1 MIEIAGYEI
10 SESLFAYVVLPL
22 FIFCARICDVS
33 IGTIRI
39 IMIGRSRRGMAA
51 LLGFFEVIIWL
62 IAVSQVLGHLNNV
75 ISYIAYGAGFA
86 AGNYIGISLENRL
99 AIGMQAVQI
108 ITEENLKALSMLLRQ
123 EGFGVTNLAAKG
135 QKGQMDFIY
144 VVTPRKRSEE
154 VLSMVKEFDPNAF
167 ISVMDLRSSYAG
179 YVDGQKPNSTSG
191 LFRK

>member
-1 MIEIAGYEI
+1 MIDIAGYQI
-10 SESLFAYVVLPL
+10 SASLFSYVILPL

-62 IAVSQVLGHLNNV
+62 IAVSQVLGHLNNI

-86 AGNYIGISLENRL
+86 AGNYVGISIENRL
-99 AIGMQAVQI
+99 AMGMQAVQI

-144 VVTPRKRSEE
+144 VVTPRKRSDE
-154 VLSMVKEFDPNAF
+154 VLSIVKEFDANAF

-179 YVDGQKPNSTSG
+179 YVNGQKPNSTSG

>member
-1 MIEIAGYEI
+1 VELFGIQI
-10 SESLFAYVVLPL
+10 SENVFSYLVLPL

-39 IMIGRSRRGMAA
+39 IMIARSQRAVAA

-62 IAVSQVLGHLNNV
+62 VAVSQVLSHLNNV
-75 ISYIAYGAGFA
+75 ITYIAYGAGFA
-86 AGNYIGISLENRL
+86 AGNFIGISIEDRL
-99 AIGMQAVQI
+99 ALGMQAVQI

-144 VVTPRKRSEE
+144 IVTSRKRTNA
-154 VLSMVKEFDPNAF
+154 VLAIVTEFDPNAF
-167 ISVMDLRSSYAG
+167 ISVTDLRSSHSGFVRERKA
-179 YVDGQKPNSTSG
+179 NSINDF
-191 LFRK
+191 FRK

>member
-1 MIEIAGYEI
+1 MELFGIQI
-10 SESLFAYVVLPL
+10 SENVFSYLVLPL

-39 IMIGRSRRGMAA
+39 IMIARSQRAVAA

-62 IAVSQVLGHLNNV
+62 IAVSQVLSHLNNV
-75 ISYIAYGAGFA
+75 ICYIAYGAGFA
-86 AGNYIGISLENRL
+86 AGNYIGISIENRL
-99 AIGMQAVQI
+99 AMGMQAIQI

-144 VVTPRKRSEE
+144 VVTPRKRSDE
-154 VLSMVKEFDPNAF
+154 VLSIVKEFDPNAF
-167 ISVMDLRSSYAG
+167 ISVMDLRSAYAG
-179 YVDGQKPNSTSG
+179 YIDRRKPNLTSG

>member
-10 SESLFAYVVLPL
+10 SGSLFSYAVLPL
-22 FIFCARICDVS
+22 FIFFARICDVS

-86 AGNYIGISLENRL
+86 AGNYVGISIENRL
-99 AIGMQAVQI
+99 ALGMQAVQI

-144 VVTPRKRSEE
+144 VVTPRRRSDE
-154 VLSMVKEFDPNAF
+154 VLAIVKEFDPNAF

-179 YVDGQKPNSTSG
+179 FVDGHKPNSISG

>member
-1 MIEIAGYEI
+1 MEIAGVSI
-10 SESLFAYVVLPL
+10 SESLFAYLILPV
-22 FIFCARICDVS
+22 FIFFARICDVS

-39 IMIGRSRRGMAA
+39 IMIGRSRRGLAA

-62 IAVSQVLGHLNNV
+62 VAVSQVLSHLNNV

-86 AGNYIGISLENRL
+86 AGNYIGISIENRL
-99 AIGMQAVQI
+99 AMGMQAIQI

-144 VVTPRKRSEE
+144 VVTPRKRSNE
-154 VLSMVKEFDPNAF
+154 VLEIVKEFDHNAF
-167 ISVMDLRSSYAG
+167 ISVMDLRSAYAG
-179 YVDGQKPNSTSG
+179 YVDGQKPNKTSG

>member
-1 MIEIAGYEI
+1 MIDIAGYQI
-10 SESLFAYVVLPL
+10 SENLFAYLVLPL
-22 FIFCARICDVS
+22 FIFFARICDVS

-86 AGNYIGISLENRL
+86 AGNYVGISIENRL
-99 AIGMQAVQI
+99 AMGMQSVQI

-144 VVTPRKRSEE
+144 VVTPRKRSDE
-154 VLSMVKEFDPNAF
+154 VLAIVKEFDANAF

-179 YVDGQKPNSTSG
+179 YVNGQKPNSTSG

>member
-1 MIEIAGYEI
+1 MIDIAGYQI
-10 SESLFAYVVLPL
+10 SENLFAYLVLPL
-22 FIFCARICDVS
+22 FIFFARICDVS

-86 AGNYIGISLENRL
+86 AGNYVGISIENRL
-99 AIGMQAVQI
+99 AMGMQAVQI

-144 VVTPRKRSEE
+144 VVTPRKRSDE
-154 VLSMVKEFDPNAF
+154 VLSIVKEFDANAF

-179 YVDGQKPNSTSG
+179 YVNGQKPNSTSG

>member
-1 MIEIAGYEI
+1 MIDIAGYQI
-10 SESLFAYVVLPL
+10 SASLFSYLVLPL
-22 FIFCARICDVS
+22 FIFFARICDVS

-86 AGNYIGISLENRL
+86 AGNYVGISIENRL

-144 VVTPRKRSEE
+144 VVTPRKRSDE
-154 VLSMVKEFDPNAF
+154 VLAIVKEFDANAF

>member
-1 MIEIAGYEI
+1 MIDIAGYQI
-10 SESLFAYVVLPL
+10 SASLFSYVILPL

-86 AGNYIGISLENRL
+86 AGNYVGISIENRL
-99 AIGMQAVQI
+99 AMGMQSVQI

-144 VVTPRKRSEE
+144 VVTPRKRSDE
-154 VLSMVKEFDPNAF
+154 VLAIVKEFDANAF

-179 YVDGQKPNSTSG
+179 YVNGQKPNSTSG

>member
-1 MIEIAGYEI
+1 MIDIAGYQI
-10 SESLFAYVVLPL
+10 SENLFAYLVLPL
-22 FIFCARICDVS
+22 FIFFARICDVS

-86 AGNYIGISLENRL
+86 AGNYVGISIENRL
-99 AIGMQAVQI
+99 AMGMQSVQI

-123 EGFGVTNLAAKG
+123 EGFGVTISPPKA
-135 QKGQMDFIY
+135 
-144 VVTPRKRSEE
+144 RKD
-154 VLSMVKEFDPNAF
+154 KW
-167 ISVMDLRSSYAG
+167 I
-179 YVDGQKPNSTSG
+179 
-191 LFRK
+191 LFT

>member
-1 MIEIAGYEI
+1 MEIAGVSI
-10 SESLFAYVVLPL
+10 SESLFAYLILPV
-22 FIFCARICDVS
+22 FIFFARICDVS

-39 IMIGRSRRGMAA
+39 IMIGRSRRGLAA

-62 IAVSQVLGHLNNV
+62 VAVSQVLSHLNNV

-86 AGNYIGISLENRL
+86 AGNYIGISIENRL
-99 AIGMQAVQI
+99 AMGMQAIQI

-144 VVTPRKRSEE
+144 VVTPRKRSNE
-154 VLSMVKEFDPNAF
+154 VLEIVKEFDHHAF
-167 ISVMDLRSSYAG
+167 ISVMDLRSAYAG
-179 YVDGQKPNSTSG
+179 YVDGQKPNKTSG